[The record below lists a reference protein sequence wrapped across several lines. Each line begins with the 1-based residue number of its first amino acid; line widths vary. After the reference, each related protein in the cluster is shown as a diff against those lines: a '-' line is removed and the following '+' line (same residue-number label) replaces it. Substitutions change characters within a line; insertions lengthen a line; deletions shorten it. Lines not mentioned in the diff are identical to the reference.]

1 MSKLTN
7 EEQAINVLI
16 QAVDALVSK
25 KDLNL
30 SDLMVVV
37 NAINIL
43 RPSIP
48 DGEHNVDQKEQDS
61 LEEM

>member
-43 RPSIP
+43 RPSTP
-48 DGEHNVDQKEQDS
+48 EEENNVDPKEQES